1 MTEWHPDPEEIEL
14 FLDDELPTE
23 ASRAVQRHLFSCPRC
38 EERMIALLPGPKDP
52 LGDDADLEADLEL
65 DLAEE
70 LDESPRYEGLIHS
83 VLQQAQSEMERR
95 ETQLHRERTE
105 AEASWHELAPLSDP
119 ERLALV
125 EGEPRF
131 QSWGLFELL
140 LETGKREL
148 DRPQEALD
156 LLRLALAIAD
166 QLDTGRYGLGSV
178 EAAKSRAWVYVG
190 NALRIQSDFRAA
202 DRAFTEAEEHLSRS
216 WLDPLDEALVYEYK
230 ASLRRAQGRFA
241 EAIELLDQAIVLYRE
256 VNEPHFQGRSLI
268 TKGLVLQYA
277 GETDLAAEDFRN
289 GLFLIHPADEPRLVV
304 AAHHGLIHCANDNG
318 RYAEARALIQEARPV
333 WDQVGKRLDLLR
345 LRWLEGKVA
354 LGLGQHQLAEQ
365 AFLEVRNEFIDAE
378 IAHDAALA
386 SLNLAEIY
394 LRQGRL
400 TEVKHL
406 AAEILPIFRARDVYR
421 ETLTALLYFQ
431 QAAEREQAT
440 LSVVKTLET
449 YLKKASYN
457 PGLVF
462 RGEEIGLA
470 ASLPS

>member
-23 ASRAVQRHLFSCPRC
+23 ASRAIQRHLFSCPRC
-38 EERMIALLPGPKDP
+38 EERMISLLPGPKDP
-52 LGDDADLEADLEL
+52 LGDDSDLEADL
-65 DLAEE
+65 DEE
-70 LDESPRYEGLIHS
+70 LGEEFPRYESLIQS
-83 VLQQAQSEMERR
+83 VLEQAQSEMERR
-95 ETQLHRERTE
+95 ETQLYRERSE
-105 AEASWHELAPLSDP
+105 AESSWRELMPLSQP
-119 ERLALV
+119 QRLALV

-131 QSWGLFELL
+131 QSWGLFEMLV
-140 LETGKREL
+140 EIASREL
-148 DRPQEALD
+148 ERPQEALE
-156 LLRLALAIAD
+156 LLKLALAIAD

-190 NALRIQSDFRAA
+190 NALRILSDYRAA

-230 ASLRRAQGRFA
+230 ASLRRAQDRFG
-241 EAIELLDQAIVLYRE
+241 EAVDLLDQAIVLYRE

-277 GETDLAAEDFRN
+277 GETAQAEEAFRS
-289 GLFLIHPADEPRLVV
+289 GLFLIQPAAGPRLVV
-304 AAHHGLIHCANDNG
+304 SAHHGLIHCAHDNG
-318 RYAEARALIQEARPV
+318 RYAEARALIQESRPL
-333 WDQVGKRLDLLR
+333 WNQVGSRLDLLR

-354 LGLGQHQLAEQ
+354 LGLGQLQIAEQ
-365 AFLEVRNEFIDAE
+365 AFVEVRDEFIAAD

-400 TEVKHL
+400 AEVKYL
-406 AAEILPIFRARDVYR
+406 TAEILPIFRSRDVHR

-431 QAAEREQAT
+431 QAAELEQIT
-440 LSVVKTLET
+440 LSMVQDMAT
-449 YLKKASYN
+449 YLKKASHT

-462 RGEEIGLA
+462 WGGEEAGMT
-470 ASLPS
+470 ASLPA